1 MTIADYRKQAIQRG
15 LRIGAKVKIVEKK
28 KLHNRESY
36 VIKVTNGIVTA
47 LYPYV
52 FTVEMIGQRNDIMS
66 GKKNI
71 IKTSFQYVQVIM
83 GEVELCR

>member
-15 LRIGAKVKIVEKK
+15 LRIGTKVKVVKK
-28 KLHNRESY
+28 EKLHNRESY
-36 VIKVTNGIVTA
+36 VIKVTNGVVTT

-52 FTVEMIGQRNDIMS
+52 FLVEMTGERNDIMS

-71 IKTSFQYVQVIM
+71 IKTSFQYVQVIN
-83 GEVELCR
+83 GEIELCR